1 MAITKETVVDE
12 ITIGAD
18 NVIYYREATRWVEDG
33 VASAPSFHRS
43 NVTPGQDLTG
53 VPDKVVGIC
62 NAVWTPEV
70 VATYQAALQAAGSEL
85 V

>member
-12 ITIGAD
+12 ITIGAY
-18 NVIYYREATRWVEDG
+18 NIIHYRQATRWVEDG

-53 VPDKVVGIC
+53 IPDRVVEIC
-62 NAVWTPEV
+62 NALWTPEV
-70 VATYQAALQAAGSEL
+70 VAAYQAAAQEL
-85 V
+85 SNG

>member
-1 MAITKETVVDE
+1 MEITKETVVDE
-12 ITIGAD
+12 ITIGAN

-53 VPDKVVGIC
+53 VPDRVVGIC
-62 NAVWTPEV
+62 NTVWTPEV
-70 VATYQAALQAAGSEL
+70 VAAYQAVAQAI
-85 V
+85 